1 MILSILIP
9 VYNYN
14 CVALVKALQQQAE
27 NCNIDYEIL
36 VADDGSDNAAI
47 VCQNREIN
55 AIPHSHYHEM
65 GKNHGRSWIRNWL
78 VGQSQGAYLLFIDS
92 DAEICNAHFVG
103 NYLRHVEKGA
113 VICGGILHPEEEP
126 SPTRRLRYRYE
137 KAMEPCFTAERRNQ
151 HPYANLRTFNFMMP
165 REVALSHP
173 FDESITLYGY
183 EDTLLGSQFEKEGI
197 KVVHIDNPLINADIE
212 ENLRF
217 LEKTEESMLSLYQ
230 LKDKMRNHSRLLAS
244 YEKIK
249 RFKLDVLLRI
259 LFPLLRPLLKWH
271 LTGNHPSVIAFQFYK
286 LAYYCTLCK

>member
-36 VADDGSDNAAI
+36 VADDGSDNAEI
-47 VCQNREIN
+47 VCENRKIN
-55 AIPHSHYHEM
+55 AIPHSVYHEM
-65 GKNHGRSWIRNWL
+65 GQNHGRSWIRNWL
-78 VGQSQGAYLLFIDS
+78 VSQSQGAYLLFIDS

-126 SPTRRLRYRYE
+126 SHTRRLRYRYE

-183 EDTLLGSQFEKEGI
+183 EDTLLGGMFEKEGL
-197 KVVHIDNPLINADIE
+197 KVIHIDNPLINADIE
-212 ENLRF
+212 ENPIF
-217 LEKTEESMLSLYQ
+217 LKKTEESMHSLYQ
-230 LKDKMRNHSRLLAS
+230 LKDKMRHHSRLLTS
-244 YEKIK
+244 YEKI
-249 RFKLDVLLRI
+249 RRLKLDTLLRFV
-259 LFPLLRPLLKWH
+259 FPLLRPMLTWH
-271 LTGNHPSVIAFQFYK
+271 LTGKQPTVIALQFYK

>member
-36 VADDGSDNAAI
+36 VADDGSDNAAV

-55 AIPHSHYHEM
+55 AIPHSFYHEM

-78 VGQSQGAYLLFIDS
+78 VGQSQGEFLLFIDS
-92 DAEICNAHFVG
+92 DAEVCNAHFIG

-113 VICGGILHPEEEP
+113 VICGGILHPEENP
-126 SPTRRLRYRYE
+126 SPSRRLRYRYE

-165 REVALSHP
+165 REVALTHP

-271 LTGNHPSVIAFQFYK
+271 LTGNHPSVIALQFYK

>member
-36 VADDGSDNAAI
+36 VADDGSDNAAV

-78 VGQSQGAYLLFIDS
+78 VGQSQGEFLLFIDS
-92 DAEICNAHFVG
+92 DAEVCNAHFIG
-103 NYLRHVEKGA
+103 NYLRYVEKGA
-113 VICGGILHPEEEP
+113 VICGGILHPEENP
-126 SPTRRLRYRYE
+126 SPSRRLRYRYE

-165 REVALSHP
+165 REVALTHL

-212 ENLRF
+212 ENFRF

-230 LKDKMRNHSRLLAS
+230 LKNKMRNHSRLLAS

-271 LTGNHPSVIAFQFYK
+271 LTGNHPSVIALQFYK

>member
-36 VADDGSDNAAI
+36 VADDGSENAGI

-78 VGQSQGAYLLFIDS
+78 VGMSQGEFLLFIDS
-92 DAEICNAHFVG
+92 DAEVCNAHFIG

-113 VICGGILHPEEEP
+113 VICGGILHPEENP
-126 SPTRRLRYRYE
+126 SPSRRLRFRYE

-165 REVALSHP
+165 REVALTHP

-183 EDTLLGSQFEKEGI
+183 EDTLLGSLFEKEGT

-212 ENLRF
+212 ENLKF
-217 LEKTEESMLSLYQ
+217 LKKTEESMLSLYQ

-271 LTGNHPSVIAFQFYK
+271 LTGNHPSVIALQFYK

>member
-36 VADDGSDNAAI
+36 VADDGSDNAEI
-47 VCQNREIN
+47 VCENRKIN
-55 AIPHSHYHEM
+55 AIPHSVYHET
-65 GKNHGRSWIRNWL
+65 GQNHGRSWIRNWL
-78 VGQSQGAYLLFIDS
+78 VSQSQGAYLLFIDS

-183 EDTLLGSQFEKEGI
+183 EDTLLGGMFEKEGL
-197 KVVHIDNPLINADIE
+197 KVIHIDNPLINADIE
-212 ENLRF
+212 ENPIF
-217 LEKTEESMLSLYQ
+217 LKKTEESMHSLYQ
-230 LKDKMRNHSRLLAS
+230 LKDKMRHHSRLLTS
-244 YEKIK
+244 YEKI
-249 RFKLDVLLRI
+249 RRLKLDTLLRFV
-259 LFPLLRPLLKWH
+259 FPLLRPVLIWH
-271 LTGNHPSVIAFQFYK
+271 LTGKQPTVIALQFYK